1 MIKNGG
7 FPFSVFTTLY
17 QACVCSIV
25 DYGGE
30 VFGFNSVD
38 SALKVHLRAAR
49 AFLGLAKTT
58 PIPGILSEFNLLLP
72 QYRNHVKMVRQYHRI
87 IKMSNNRLTKQ
98 IFNWDKSLND
108 RVQTTWYSEV
118 QNIFS
123 SNNLQNIFQSNT
135 NFDLQTTL
143 CKLQKNMLLN
153 QQNSLEIQCAS
164 KPKLR
169 TFMKFKDFHTTP
181 SYISKPLSFVQRKFL
196 AKLRLGC
203 LEIRIE
209 TGRYARPRLPEEARI
224 CQICQNQGQA
234 KEDEVHFLF
243 KCETYE
249 NERSAWL
256 SSLLKPENF
265 SILPSN
271 EKLKT
276 VLNCDQNVKKTAQYI
291 INIYDKRSK
300 IVSNLPNANQDRNI
314 VYHIFPHDQ
323 CPACTALV

>member
-1 MIKNGG
+1 MCLPISICAWAHVPTCPD
-7 FPFSVFTTLY
+7 FLV
-17 QACVCSIV
+17 VC
-25 DYGGE
+25 
-30 VFGFNSVD
+30 
-38 SALKVHLRAAR
+38 
-49 AFLGLAKTT
+49 
-58 PIPGILSEFNLLLP
+58 
-72 QYRNHVKMVRQYHRI
+72 
-87 IKMSNNRLTKQ
+87 
-98 IFNWDKSLND
+98 
-108 RVQTTWYSEV
+108 
-118 QNIFS
+118 
-123 SNNLQNIFQSNT
+123 
-135 NFDLQTTL
+135 
-143 CKLQKNMLLN
+143 
-153 QQNSLEIQCAS
+153 
-164 KPKLR
+164 
-169 TFMKFKDFHTTP
+169 P

-224 CQICQNQGQA
+224 CQICQNQGQT

-300 IVSNLPNANQDRNI
+300 IVSNLPNAIQDRNI
-314 VYHIFPHDQ
+314 VLHIFPHEL